1 MIFVDF
7 LGDATTFRAV
17 CEPLRSELA
26 QLLRV
31 GPEAVVVRRVVTEGG
46 AGELELWVE
55 LSSEDDGD
63 AVLAELGRQLAEA
76 HEGLRFGVVRAE
88 PGSLP
93 RFELKAKRLTDER
106 EVWGGTGER
115 KEM

>member
-17 CEPLRSELA
+17 YEPLRSALA

-55 LSSEDDGD
+55 LSSEEQVVRRGGEI
-63 AVLAELGRQLAEA
+63 AATLAELVRGHAQQDVWVMFRVVPRSYAFLNGRP
-76 HEGLRFGVVRAE
+76 RAR
-88 PGSLP
+88 G
-93 RFELKAKRLTDER
+93 RA
-106 EVWGGTGER
+106 
-115 KEM
+115 